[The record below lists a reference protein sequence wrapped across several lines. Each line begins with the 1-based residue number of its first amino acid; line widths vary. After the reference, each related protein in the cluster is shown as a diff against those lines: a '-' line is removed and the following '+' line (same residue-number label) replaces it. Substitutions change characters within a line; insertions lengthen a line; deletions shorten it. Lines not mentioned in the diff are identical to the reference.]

1 MNSNSAKAQA
11 NPASRVAQ
19 GRVGFLGVF
28 GLAWAQRELIYRLT
42 RREIESRYRGSIL
55 GLVWLLLIP
64 LFMLGVY
71 TLVFRG
77 IFHSRWE
84 GTDSPFFLILFSG
97 LILANIFSECVGRA
111 PGLVL
116 GNVAYVKRVVFPL
129 DILAFVTLGAALF
142 DAVVSFAVLFAIYVP
157 LLGLPPASALW
168 LPVVTMPLILL
179 TLGLVWIVAALGV
192 YLRDLRQVV
201 MVVLMALPFLCP
213 LFFPLTAFGHFG
225 AWTAR
230 VIKLNPL
237 TIPLIELRQIL
248 FFHQTPDWIE
258 WAGYALVAWS
268 VAYLGL
274 AWFRYAQ
281 RGFADV
287 V

>member
-1 MNSNSAKAQA
+1 
-11 NPASRVAQ
+11 
-19 GRVGFLGVF
+19 VGFLGVF
-28 GLAWAQRELIYRLT
+28 ALAWGQRELIYRLT
-42 RREIESRYRGSIL
+42 RREIETRYRGSIF
-55 GLVWLLLIP
+55 GVVWLLMMP

-71 TLVFRG
+71 TFVFKYV
-77 IFHSRWE
+77 FKKQWE
-84 GTDSPFFLILFSG
+84 GTDAPFFLILFSG
-97 LILANIFSECVGRA
+97 LILLNIFSECLGRA

-116 GNVAYVKRVVFPL
+116 GNVAYIKRVVFPL
-129 DILAFVTLGAALF
+129 DILAFVILAAALF
-142 DAVVSFAVLFAIYVP
+142 DAVVSLAVLFVIYVL

-168 LPVVTMPLILL
+168 LPVVMLPLILL
-179 TLGLVWIVAALGV
+179 TLGLVWFVAALGV

-201 MVVLMALPFLCP
+201 AVVLTALPFMCP
-213 LFFPLTAFGHFG
+213 LFVPFTVFQHFSVWVPRG
-225 AWTAR
+225 
-230 VIKLNPL
+230 IKLNPL

-258 WAGYALVAWS
+258 WAGYALVAWL

>member
-1 MNSNSAKAQA
+1 
-11 NPASRVAQ
+11 
-19 GRVGFLGVF
+19 VGFLAVF
-28 GLAWAQRELIYRLT
+28 ALAWRQRELIYRLT
-42 RREIESRYRGSIL
+42 RREIEARYRGSIL
-55 GLVWLLLIP
+55 GVVWLFLMPLL
-64 LFMLGVY
+64 MLGVY
-71 TLVFRG
+71 TFVFKG
-77 IFHSRWE
+77 IFKTRWE

-97 LILANIFSECVGRA
+97 LILLNIFSECLGRA

-116 GNVAYVKRVVFPL
+116 GNVAYIKRVVFPL
-129 DILAFVTLGAALF
+129 DILAFVILAAALF
-142 DAVVSFAVLFAIYVP
+142 DAVVSLAVLFVIYVL

-179 TLGLVWIVAALGV
+179 TLGLVWFVAALGV

-201 MVVLMALPFLCP
+201 AVVLTALPFMCP
-213 LFFPLTAFGHFG
+213 LFFPFTVFSHFS
-225 AWTAR
+225 AWVAR
-230 VIKLNPL
+230 AIKLNPL

-248 FFHQTPDWIE
+248 FFNQTPDWIE
-258 WAGYALVAWS
+258 WTGYALVAWL